1 MSQLKQVVR
10 FAQRYCPLACICL
23 ALCLTNPS
31 FADDTKISPEKLE
44 QLKANIQKLRKEL
57 EATRSSRDKINNT
70 LEKTEK
76 HIGELSKKAKKIE
89 GQLQERR
96 EKLDALRDERS
107 QLQKQKQQQEGLVGD
122 YINAAYRLGQQSNL
136 RLLLNQEDPARVS
149 RNLRYYDYFAQARA
163 EKIHTYMSTIERINR
178 IEPEIAYQTAQVQRD
193 LDTLNRERDKLR
205 NAQADR
211 KHILSTL
218 NARIQNQDQ
227 QLRAKQEDRR
237 RLEKLLTTVI
247 ENVADLKFS
256 GNNKS
261 FAQLKGQLP
270 WPTRGKVVR
279 PFGSNRVTNKMRWE
293 GMLIQSNAGEPVHA
307 VHYGRVVF
315 SDYLRGHG
323 LLIIIDHG
331 AGFMS
336 LYAHN
341 QALYKELGEW
351 VVQGD
356 IIASVGNSGG
366 QQQAALY
373 FELRRNGK
381 PTNPKSWLR
390 RA

>member
-1 MSQLKQVVR
+1 M
-10 FAQRYCPLACICL
+10 ATA
-23 ALCLTNPS
+23 AH
-31 FADDTKISPEKLE
+31 ADDDNKISAKQLE
-44 QLKANIQKLRKEL
+44 QLKASIQKLKKEL
-57 EATRSSRDKINNT
+57 EATRSSRDDINTT

-76 HIGELSKKAKKIE
+76 HIGELSKKARTIE
-89 GQLQERR
+89 SQLKERQQ
-96 EKLDALRDERS
+96 KLNSLRDERS

-122 YINAAYRLGQQSNL
+122 YVNAAYRLGQQSNL

-163 EKIHTYMSTIERINR
+163 EKIQTYISTIERINR
-178 IEPEIAYQTAQVQRD
+178 IEPEIAYQTTRVQQD
-193 LDTLNRERDKLR
+193 LDALNRERSKLR
-205 NAQADR
+205 DAQSER
-211 KHILSTL
+211 KQLLAKLDT
-218 NARIQNQDQ
+218 RIQNQDQ
-227 QLRAKQEDRR
+227 QLRAKLEDRS
-237 RLEKLLTTVI
+237 RLQKLLTKVI
-247 ENVADLKFS
+247 ENVADIKLT

-261 FAQLKGQLP
+261 FSQLKGQLP

-279 PFGSNRVTNKMRWE
+279 RFGSNRVTNKMRWE
-293 GMLIQSNAGEPVHA
+293 GMLISSNAGEPVHA

-323 LLIIIDHG
+323 LLIIVDHG
-331 AGFMS
+331 AGFLS

-351 VVQGD
+351 VAQGD
-356 IIASVGNSGG
+356 IIGSVGNSGG

-373 FELRRNGK
+373 FELRHDGK
-381 PTNPKSWLR
+381 PTDPQRWLR

>member
-1 MSQLKQVVR
+1 MSQLKHVVR
-10 FAQRYCPLACICL
+10 FAQRYCPLACICF
-23 ALCLTNPS
+23 AICLSNLS
-31 FADDTKISPEKLE
+31 VADDTNISPEKLE

-57 EATRSSRDKINNT
+57 EATRSSRDEINST

-96 EKLDALRDERS
+96 EKLDGLRDERS
-107 QLQKQKQQQEGLVGD
+107 QLQYQKQQQEGLVGD

-205 NAQADR
+205 SAQADR

-227 QLRAKQEDRR
+227 QLRAKQADRR

-247 ENVADLKFS
+247 ENVADLTFT

-351 VVQGD
+351 VAQGD